1 MTSLDYIEVIKA
13 LALGK
18 TAEANALQEQHA
30 QGDQGGEADLI
41 SAVFCIVIEHRFGE
55 DSSPQA
61 LDDFMKEVRRDYASS
76 GLKFLTAEAL
86 VRVILRD
93 EDEYLLDE
101 ISGDDQIQTQLA
113 LIRKCVYDSAELTA
127 RIDDVMTDA
136 KNMVAAWD
144 AEDDALA
151 SGANDA

>member
-1 MTSLDYIEVIKA
+1 MTSLDYAEVIKA
-13 LALGK
+13 LALGR

-30 QGDQGGEADLI
+30 KGDQGGEVDLI
-41 SAVFCIVIEHRFGE
+41 SAVFCIVIEHRFRE
-55 DSSPQA
+55 DSSRRA
-61 LDDFMKEVRRDYASS
+61 LDDFMKEVRRDYDDS

-86 VRVILRD
+86 VRVILND
-93 EDEYLLDE
+93 DDEYLLDE

-113 LIRKCVYDSAELTA
+113 LIRKCVNDSAELTA

-144 AEDDALA
+144 AEDEAE
-151 SGANDA
+151 